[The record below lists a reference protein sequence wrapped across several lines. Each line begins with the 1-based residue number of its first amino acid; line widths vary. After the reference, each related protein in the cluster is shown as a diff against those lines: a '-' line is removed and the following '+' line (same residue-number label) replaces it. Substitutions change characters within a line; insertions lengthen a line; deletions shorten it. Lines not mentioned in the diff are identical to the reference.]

1 MDDRARMEAYI
12 DQLNAWNVQYYEQDK
27 PSVSDAEWDALYAK
41 LQELEIQTGVILPH
55 SPTQRVGGAPLKA
68 FESYEHRQRLWSLD
82 KAKTLDELR
91 EWTKRLEKR
100 CAAYAADL
108 GNENALPPLRYTL
121 EYKFDGLTVNLTYEG
136 GQLVQAAT
144 RGNGTKGEVVL
155 EQIKTI
161 RHLPLYIPFQGLV
174 EIQGEC
180 IMRLS
185 VLANYNRHAAE
196 PLKNAR
202 NGAAGALRNLDPK
215 VTASRNL
222 DVYLYGIGAYDGGD
236 IHLQEEVMA
245 FFVRNHLPTQGLL
258 GVFDDIETLIGQIAG
273 VEATREQ
280 LDFLIDGL
288 VIKVDD
294 MMTRNVLGYTDKFP
308 RWAIAYKF
316 EAEEAVT
323 AIEDITWEVGRTGKL
338 TPLAHLQP
346 VQIGGVQ
353 VQRATLNNYG
363 DMERKGVFV
372 GAEVFIRRS
381 NDVIPEIRG
390 IVAGQSNDKRPEKP
404 KMCPA
409 CGAHLEEKGALLFC
423 PNSLSCQPQI
433 VGRLAHFASRNAMN
447 IETFSE
453 KSAQALVEK
462 LNVTSVVDLYRLN
475 REELME
481 LEGFGEKKIQ
491 RLFDELEASKTRPL
505 EAFIFALGI
514 PNVGSKT
521 ARDLA
526 MHFGSLEALREANED
541 GLLCIPEIGP
551 IVAEDILRFL
561 GDERIAGQIDE
572 LMVLGIRPQ
581 KPKMQ
586 NGEQMQKNG
595 FWGKTFVLTGTLQA
609 WDRKRATAVIESYGG
624 NVTGSVSKKTDYV
637 LAGEAAGSKLTKAN
651 ELGIAVLSE
660 ADFEAMIPN
669 DPS

>member
-1 MDDRARMEAYI
+1 M
-12 DQLNAWNVQYYEQDK
+12 DQLNEWNTQYYEQDK
-27 PSVSDAEWDALYAK
+27 PQVSDSEWDALYAK
-41 LQELEIQTGVILPH
+41 LQELEKKTGEVLPD
-55 SPTQRVGGAPLKA
+55 SPTQRVGGEPLKA
-68 FESYEHRQRLWSLD
+68 FASHTHQKRLWSLD
-82 KAKTLDELR
+82 KAKTIDELR
-91 EWTKRLEKR
+91 EWTKRIEKL
-100 CAAYAADL
+100 CTAYTVEQ
-108 GNENALPPLRYTL
+108 GRALPPLCYTL
-121 EYKFDGLTVNLTYEG
+121 EYKFDGLTVNLTYEAG
-136 GQLVQAAT
+136 ELVQAAT

-161 RHLPLYIPFQGLV
+161 RRLPLTIPFQGLV
-174 EIQGEC
+174 EVQGEC

-185 VLANYNRHAAE
+185 VLAQYNRHAAE

-222 DVYLYGIGAYDGGD
+222 DVYLYGIGAYDGED
-236 IHLQEEVMA
+236 IHLQEDVIA
-245 FFVRNHLPTQGLL
+245 FLQRNHLPTQGLL
-258 GVFDDIETLIGQIAG
+258 GVFGDMDSLIECIASI
-273 VEATREQ
+273 EAEREQ

-288 VIKVDD
+288 VIKVND
-294 MMTRNVLGYTDKFP
+294 METRDALGYTDKFP

-316 EAEEAVT
+316 EAQEAVT
-323 AIEDITWEVGRTGKL
+323 TIHKITWEVGRTGKL
-338 TPLAHLQP
+338 TPLAHLEP

-372 GAEVFIRRS
+372 GADVFIRRS

-390 IVAGQSNDKRPEKP
+390 IVTGQPEGEKP
-404 KMCPA
+404 IKPEICPA

-423 PNSLSCQPQI
+423 TNSLSCQPQI
-433 VGRLAHFASRNAMN
+433 VGRLAHFASRNAMD

-462 LNVTSVVDLYRLN
+462 LHVTSVVDLYRLP

-505 EAFIFALGI
+505 DAFVFALGI

-526 MHFGSLEALREANED
+526 NHFGSFEALRQTDEET
-541 GLLCIPEIGP
+541 LLRIPEIGP
-551 IVAEDILRFL
+551 VIAEDILRFF
-561 GDERIAGQIDE
+561 GDARIAGQIDE
-572 LMVLGIRPQ
+572 LMALGIAPQ
-581 KPKMQ
+581 APDAGIHEAMQ
-586 NGEQMQKNG
+586 QHA
-595 FWGKTFVLTGTLQA
+595 FFGKTFVLTGTLPTL
-609 WDRKRATAVIESYGG
+609 DRKRATDIIEAHGG
-624 NVTGSVSKKTDYV
+624 KVTGSVSKKTDYV

-651 ELGIAVLSE
+651 ALGIAVLSE
-660 ADFEAMIPN
+660 ADFMDMVAEIDKINA
-669 DPS
+669 